1 MPARES
7 PGRGCFPGEGFDA
20 FRRFSKRTAF
30 CARQHSD
37 AKMAL
42 NRDAGF
48 EPKRQRGARGHPG
61 LGAFAKEVQ
70 SPRAVSPHAVS
81 PRAVSPRAVSPH
93 AVSPCAVSPRCK
105 QGPPTLTLLSP
116 LCLRRSLRTQQP
128 PLSVVAYPR
137 PSPSSPPGHQALS
150 DLQAQRDVA
159 AQPLPQLQH
168 GESPSPGA
176 GGHRPPDPSSPSAV
190 PLLHVT
196 SPRMPPDNF

>member
-7 PGRGCFPGEGFDA
+7 PGRGCFPGGGFDA

-42 NRDAGF
+42 NWDAGF

-70 SPRAVSPHAVS
+70 SPRAVSLRAMS
-81 PRAVSPRAVSPH
+81 PRAMSPH
-93 AVSPCAVSPRCK
+93 CK

-116 LCLRRSLRTQQP
+116 LCLHRSLRTQQP

-150 DLQAQRDVA
+150 DLQAQRDVT

-168 GESPSPGA
+168 GESQSPGA
-176 GGHRPPDPSSPSAV
+176 GGHRPPDPSSPAAV

-196 SPRMPPDNF
+196 SPQTPPDNF